1 VDDVARELERR
12 FRESGSPLD
21 GAAWLQ
27 ARLRTGELAQTR
39 VEVAAVCG
47 DLASRGALEGRPPRL
62 ISLDNAN
69 FAFGP
74 HTVQRLRARGL
85 PTVHEGRRVHMDVLR
100 VLSWLEAEGWHST
113 DPVSFTIAALHFFDP
128 TVAVFAALVAG
139 RREDDAPRLS
149 GNWRDGLVGIGSLGP
164 RSAGDDSV
172 LGDLRT
178 RVVAW
183 ALGPVRAARS
193 PRHEVRVHTGEPH
206 GELYE
211 TEITTF
217 HDLHEIETGRR
228 VLSFLE
234 SSYQWGMSEPRISG
248 TAEVEVAPDGW
259 HVRVRDHDGSET
271 VIPLPE

>member
-21 GAAWLQ
+21 GAAWIQ
-27 ARLRTGELAQTR
+27 ARLRTGELAESR

-47 DLASRGALEGRPPRL
+47 DPSSRAALEGRPPRL
-62 ISLDNAN
+62 MSLDDAN

-74 HTVQRLRARGL
+74 HTIQRLRSHGL

-113 DPVSFTIAALHFFDP
+113 APVSFTIAALHFFAP
-128 TVAVFAALVAG
+128 TAAVFAALVAC
-139 RREDDAPRLS
+139 RRGDHAPRLS
-149 GNWRDGLVGIGSLGP
+149 GNWRDGLLGAGSLGP
-164 RSAGDDSV
+164 RSAGDAEA
-172 LGDLRT
+172 LGEVRA

-183 ALGPVRAARS
+183 ALGPARPARG

-217 HDLHEIETGRR
+217 HDLHEIDTGRR

-234 SSYQWGMSEPRISG
+234 SSYQWGMSEPRLSG

-259 HVRVRDHDGSET
+259 HVRVRDHDGSEAL
-271 VIPLPE
+271 IPLPD